1 MMAEKM
7 RAALTRQTP
16 AIRDFFDIR
25 YVQRQGFD
33 FDGIKR
39 LIAHKIAETEGK
51 YTIDD
56 HYDALKIQRETDLKP
71 VLGQKYPDFD
81 FDQIYNFVL
90 SFKKN
95 STYPGH
101 PNRIKKAIRPS

>member
-1 MMAEKM
+1 MAEKM

-90 SFKKN
+90 SFKK
-95 STYPGH
+95 
-101 PNRIKKAIRPS
+101 K